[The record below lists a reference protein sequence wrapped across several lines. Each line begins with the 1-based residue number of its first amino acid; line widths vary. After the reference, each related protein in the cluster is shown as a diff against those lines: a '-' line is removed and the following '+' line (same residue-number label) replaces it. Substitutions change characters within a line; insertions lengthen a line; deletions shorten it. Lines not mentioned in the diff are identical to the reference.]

1 MLEGFVRDTNNKEKI
16 EDKSKILFEF
26 FSEKRKMNEANPPRH
41 MASEKKDNRMQ
52 EILKKV

>member
-52 EILKKV
+52 QILKKV